1 LGRYDRYIL
10 SQLVVLFGFFSLV
23 LISVYW
29 INEAVDLF
37 DSLIADGQTLSVFL
51 EFTAL
56 TLPQIM
62 LVVLPVS
69 AFVATLYIFNRMIGE
84 SELVVLQTA
93 GLSALRLVRPV
104 LVFGLI
110 VGCIVGIL
118 GNILAPAARSQFI
131 DRNQEV
137 QEDLTGRF
145 LREGQFIHPT
155 DGLTVYIRE
164 ITELGEFRDLF
175 LQDRSDPGI
184 ETTYTATR
192 ALLVRSEAGP
202 RLVMFDGLAQTLDPA
217 TQRLATIRFDDF
229 TYDIGALIEEGGFR
243 SYDLREL
250 STQVLLSAT
259 PEVAERLD
267 MDLAEMR
274 FAGHDRIARALFV
287 IFPPLIAAACLMLG
301 GFSRFGVW
309 PQILLA
315 VTLVIPL
322 QMIWNVAETTAVRN
336 VELQHLAY
344 AQPGA
349 AALMT
354 GVLLLMA
361 MRRKRPLRFGRTGG
375 GAPVPA

>member
-1 LGRYDRYIL
+1 LI
-10 SQLVVLFGFFSLV
+10 VLFGFFSLV

-62 LVVLPVS
+62 LMVLPVS

-93 GLSALRLVRPV
+93 GLSALRLLRPV

-110 VGCIVGIL
+110 VGVLVGVL
-118 GNILAPAARSQFI
+118 GNLLAPAARSQFI
-131 DRNQEV
+131 DRSQEV

-155 DGLTVYIRE
+155 DGLTVYIRQ
-164 ITELGEFRDLF
+164 ITELGEFEDLF
-175 LQDRSDPGI
+175 LQDRSDPRV

-192 ALLVRSEAGP
+192 ALLVRSETGP
-202 RLVMFDGLAQTLDPA
+202 RLVMFDGLAQTLDLA
-217 TQRLATIRFDDF
+217 TQRLATVRFNDF

-250 STQVLLSAT
+250 STPALLGADAAL
-259 PEVAERLD
+259 AERLD
-267 MDLAEMR
+267 LDLAQMR
-274 FAGHDRIARALFV
+274 FAGHDRIARSLFV

-309 PQILLA
+309 PQIMLA
-315 VTLVIPL
+315 VALVIPL
-322 QMIWNVAETTAVRN
+322 QMIWNVAETTAVRDAR
-336 VELQHLAY
+336 LFGLAY
-344 AQPGA
+344 AQPAA
-349 AALMT
+349 AALMA
-354 GVLLLMA
+354 GVLAWRAGSRRRAFALGRGRRMA
-361 MRRKRPLRFGRTGG
+361 
-375 GAPVPA
+375 VPS